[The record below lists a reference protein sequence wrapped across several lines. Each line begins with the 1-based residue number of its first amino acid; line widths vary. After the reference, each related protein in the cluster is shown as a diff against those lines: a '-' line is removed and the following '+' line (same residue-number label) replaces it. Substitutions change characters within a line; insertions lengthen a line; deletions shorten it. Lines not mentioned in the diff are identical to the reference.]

1 MFIPPLKNKRNRII
15 IVSPRQFGYQTD
27 YLKYCEYLKNSN
39 EVVFFTLDQGEKK
52 ISSNGVCVKY
62 SKISSRFKL
71 LGEICFIL
79 KVVLYIMT
87 HRGEVMI
94 AYGSHCSIYKR
105 LLPWRKMV
113 VNFRT
118 VSVAYDP
125 EQRKKENERFRKE
138 SLLFDRIIMISEE
151 GASQIGFDKSKLAV
165 VSLGADIIS
174 STHKDF
180 EPLRLLYV
188 GTLYN
193 RDIIK
198 TIDGFYKFLSQMAVE
213 NIHYD
218 IVGDGEERELLRN
231 RIEELNIQQ
240 YVTLHGK
247 KPYDELKY
255 YFDKCN
261 IGVSFIPI
269 TDWYEYQPP
278 TKTFEYCLSGL
289 FCIATA
295 TAANSRVINETNG
308 ILIQDT
314 SDAFADALT
323 EIYKNHSHINSNQIR
338 LSMMQ
343 YTWPMIVNDQLIPA
357 LQWKKS

>member
-105 LLPWRKMV
+105 LLPWRKMII
-113 VNFRT
+113 NFRT
-118 VSVAYDP
+118 VSVAHDP
-125 EQRKKENERFRKE
+125 ERRKKENERFRKE

-193 RDIIK
+193 
-198 TIDGFYKFLSQMAVE
+198 E
-213 NIHYD
+213 
-218 IVGDGEERELLRN
+218 
-231 RIEELNIQQ
+231 
-240 YVTLHGK
+240 
-247 KPYDELKY
+247 
-255 YFDKCN
+255 
-261 IGVSFIPI
+261 
-269 TDWYEYQPP
+269 
-278 TKTFEYCLSGL
+278 
-289 FCIATA
+289 
-295 TAANSRVINETNG
+295 
-308 ILIQDT
+308 IL
-314 SDAFADALT
+314 
-323 EIYKNHSHINSNQIR
+323 
-338 LSMMQ
+338 
-343 YTWPMIVNDQLIPA
+343 
-357 LQWKKS
+357 